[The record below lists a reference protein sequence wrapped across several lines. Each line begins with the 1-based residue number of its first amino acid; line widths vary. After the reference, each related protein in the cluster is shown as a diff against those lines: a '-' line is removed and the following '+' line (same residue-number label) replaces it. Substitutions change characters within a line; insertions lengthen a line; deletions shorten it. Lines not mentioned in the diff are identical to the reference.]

1 MELRS
6 AKLQLEQMSWQE
18 IKDALA
24 TGTDRVVVGIG
35 AVEQHGPHLPLL
47 TDSLI
52 AQTIAE
58 LFARRIGRA
67 LVAPTIVTGCSKH
80 HLAFPGTISLRP
92 ETLVGIIEDY
102 ITSLDH
108 HGFKTI
114 IFIPIH
120 GGDYPPL
127 QQAVAN
133 LQGKTRAK
141 VLAYTDLPAVA
152 DLVGRMV
159 AAHGF
164 DPAEEGIHAGQ
175 FETSLVWAIAPE
187 LVDPTRYVRGYIG
200 EVHAALE
207 LLYTDPR
214 GMLALGPT
222 GIMGDPHGSSPE
234 NGRDYLRQMV
244 DYYVQYFGPEL
255 EG

>member
-1 MELRS
+1 MRK
-6 AKLQLEQMSWQE
+6 AKIQLEHMSWQE
-18 IKDALA
+18 VKDALA

-47 TDSLI
+47 TDTLI
-52 AQTIAE
+52 AQTVAE

-67 LVAPTIVTGCSKH
+67 LVAPTIAAGCSAH
-80 HLAFPGTISLRP
+80 HLAFPGTISLRH
-92 ETLVGIIEDY
+92 ETLVSLIEDY

-114 IFIPIH
+114 ILIPIH

-133 LQGKTRAK
+133 LAGRTRAR
-141 VLAYTDLPAVA
+141 VLAFTDMAALVG
-152 DLVGRMV
+152 LVGRMV

-187 LVDPTRYVRGYIG
+187 LVDPTRYQRGYIG
-200 EVHAALE
+200 DVTAALE
-207 LLYTDPR
+207 LLYSDPR

-234 NGRDYLRQMV
+234 NGRAYLRQML
-244 DYYVQYFGPEL
+244 DFYAEHFAPLL